1 MARLDLGN
9 YSIVARL
16 FRSRREVAIFPTIKG
31 GDCIPTP
38 ARRNP
43 GSGTASRNIVK
54 AVVAALLGNVQ
65 VIAPGYSPGQVFVKT
80 RSTSGPR
87 IHVLGTSRNVWY
99 SPNGVTYHIP
109 LIALCEA
116 MCEPDKA
123 GDLLDAWEDLLEY
136 AGSPPVVN
144 PDDPTLRVAVLR
156 ASDELYYWL
165 RFKHLAPLTEHDLL
179 ANAEVD
185 DGEPDFGY
193 KPVNLAPC
201 LTDLHILRNHRA
213 GQSISSSSAEASTS
227 TPAEDIE
234 TSFQGWQ
241 IHALLRGLKRGQNV
255 LMVGPTG
262 TGKTFCFQEAV
273 RITNTP
279 FEVIEGKEGL
289 IDLDFLG
296 AIVPTGSKRE
306 WVDGP
311 LTRAFRR
318 AGGYP
323 LKVAGRKP
331 RKVKKA
337 ADQMGLFGDDQVVEV
352 ESPDKATLVWLW
364 VDEITLI
371 PTRHLNILKTVLNP
385 KAGRELALQG
395 ISPRA
400 TGPSGM
406 YYTLEIPM
414 TGERLACPVENLRVV
429 AACNM
434 GQQYAAYGLDPA
446 LERRFQYQL
455 DFTYLDE
462 QDEFELVMQRTGL
475 DRKLAIVLVKVAVR
489 TREMHANAELPA
501 ELDTASLLVWAGEV
515 KAEVKGG
522 MNCKQALLYTA
533 RITWLPRVA
542 GRDHRGLLNEGTAL
556 GLEDV
561 ITDLHDSHLGGA

>member
-9 YSIVARL
+9 YGIVARL
-16 FRSRREVAIFPTIKG
+16 FRSKRQVAIFPTIKG
-31 GDCIPTP
+31 RDDISAP

-43 GSGTASRNIVK
+43 HETGTASHAVVK
-54 AVVAALLGNVQ
+54 AVMAALLGYVQ
-65 VIAPGYSPGQVFVKT
+65 EISPGIGSGQVFVEALST
-80 RSTSGPR
+80 TSGSK
-87 IHVLGTSRNVWY
+87 IHVLGKNGNIWY

-109 LIALCEA
+109 LIALCA
-116 MCEPDKA
+116 ALCEPDKA
-123 GDLLDAWEDLLEY
+123 GDLLDAWDTLLEY
-136 AGSPPVVN
+136 AGSPPVV
-144 PDDPTLRVAVLR
+144 DSVDPFLRERVLT
-156 ASDELYYWL
+156 ASDELFYWL
-165 RFKHLAPLTEHDLL
+165 RYEDLAPLTENDRL

-185 DGEPDFGY
+185 DGEPDFDC
-193 KPVNLAPC
+193 KPVNLALC
-201 LTDLHILRNHRA
+201 LTDLQALRDHRA
-213 GQSISSSSAEASTS
+213 RWSSSAGTPTS
-227 TPAEDIE
+227 KTTPTEDIE
-234 TSFQGWQ
+234 TGFRGWQ

-323 LKVAGRKP
+323 PKVAGRKP
-331 RKVKKA
+331 RKVKKIG
-337 ADQMGLFGDDQVVEV
+337 DQMGLFGDDRAVEV
-352 ESPDKATLVWLW
+352 ELSHRATLVWLW
-364 VDEITLI
+364 IDEITLI

-385 KAGRELALQG
+385 KPGRELALQG

-400 TGPSGM
+400 TSPSGM

-455 DFTYLDE
+455 DFTYLDGP
-462 QDEFELVMQRTGL
+462 DELKLVVERTGL
-475 DRKLAIVLVKVAVR
+475 DRRLAIVLVKVATR
-489 TREMHANAELPA
+489 TREMHANTELPA

-515 KAEVKGG
+515 KAEVETG
-522 MNCKQALLYTA
+522 MDRKQALLYTA

-561 ITDLHDSHLGGA
+561 ITDLHDSQGGA